1 MKMFG
6 EYLRDL
12 RETKN
17 LPLRKVAAFLDID
30 TSILSKIERGEREAN
45 KEIVINA
52 AKFFDVDEQL
62 LVNEFYGD
70 CIAKLLLQEDELSN
84 IFKVAEKKIEYLKT
98 NNVSQSKLKFDE

>member
-1 MKMFG
+1 MFG

-30 TSILSKIERGEREAN
+30 TSVLSKIERGEREAN

-52 AKFFDVDEQL
+52 AKFFGVDEQL
-62 LVNEFYGD
+62 LVNEFLGD
-70 CIAKLLLQEDELSN
+70 CVAKLLYQEQELSS
-84 IFKVAEKKIEYLKT
+84 IFKVAQKKIEYLKT

>member
-1 MKMFG
+1 MFG

-30 TSILSKIERGEREAN
+30 TSVLSKIERGEREAN
-45 KEIVINA
+45 KEIVLNA
-52 AKFFDVDEQL
+52 AKFFEVDEQL

-70 CIAKLLLQEDELSN
+70 CIAKLLCQEHELAS
-84 IFKVAEKKIEYLKT
+84 IFKVAEKKIEYMKA